1 MSISNPVRGYDLP
14 GLMTGEVPEK
24 RDRRQVPIT
33 RRTIKSLSLV
43 IPAKNEAAGLPGLLE
58 ELNGVLAQREGL
70 RYEILLIDDGSTDE
84 TAEIGLAA
92 GARVI
97 THPESLGNG
106 AAVKRGIREA
116 QMDWV
121 VLLDGDGQHP
131 PDQLPELI
139 RLAESRYDMVVGSRG
154 GSGGSVHR
162 NLANRIYNGLASYVT
177 NRPIPDLTSGYRLIR
192 ADVVK
197 GFCYLLPNTFS
208 YPTTITLAM
217 MRAGYS
223 VGFAPIEV
231 RERQGKSHIRVIRD
245 GTRFLIIILRIA
257 TRVHAAVC
265 RDVRDGFD
273 LVRDHLLYRWPVH
286 EHGRS
291 AVHAGIRHLRTRP
304 RLRAGRSAPLP
315 TIRRRLPVVSELRVL
330 AFGAWDTGAGYP
342 RADALHGLQEPE
354 PIPLDNV
361 KEAEKVD
368 MILAH
373 VGFDLQRQGFTRARQ
388 AAQGSRRAL
397 H

>member
-58 ELNGVLAQREGL
+58 ELKGVLAQREGL

-257 TRVHAAVC
+257 TFFAPLRV
-265 RDVRDGFD
+265 FMP
-273 LVRDHLLYRWPVH
+273 L
-286 EHGRS
+286 S
-291 AVHAGIRHLRTRP
+291 AVMFAMGLIWYAITYFTG
-304 RLRAGRSAPLP
+304 GRFTNMGVLLFTQASVIFGLG
-315 TIRRRLPVVSELRVL
+315 LVSEQVAALR
-330 AFGAWDTGAGYP
+330 F
-342 RADALHGLQEPE
+342 
-354 PIPLDNV
+354 
-361 KEAEKVD
+361 
-368 MILAH
+368 
-373 VGFDLQRQGFTRARQ
+373 QRSDGDFR
-388 AAQGSRRAL
+388 S
-397 H
+397 